1 MKLNL
6 SLNNLFNFR
15 RFAGGKILLNDLI
28 GYSVIFLAVLAA
40 CLLIFDLYVFY
51 LYFYGFDFPQDE
63 KKAVLF
69 AKSDHERALKI
80 IDERDKL
87 FSDIAA
93 ENKTIFPNPFR

>member
-1 MKLNL
+1 MNQADSEKINMIFLGIL
-6 SLNNLFNFR
+6 DISKKSL
-15 RFAGGKILLNDLI
+15 
-28 GYSVIFLAVLAA
+28 FLAVLAA

>member
-1 MKLNL
+1 MKLNFSLDNLL
-6 SLNNLFNFR
+6 SFQ
-15 RFAGGKILLNDLI
+15 RFAGKKILIGDLI
-28 GYSVIFLAVLAA
+28 NYSVIFLLILAA

-51 LYFYGFDFPQDE
+51 LYFYGFNFPQDE

-93 ENKTIFPNPFR
+93 ENKTIFPNPF